1 MNTFYYSYKS
11 TDFIEQNIELLQ
23 CVEQIE
29 AGYFTPDQ
37 PDALKDV
44 ANSLRFYDRFH
55 VCADYADYIRCQ
67 EKVSETYKNQDK
79 WLKMCLFNISSSGKF
94 STDRTIKEYANDI
107 WNVEPGTVQL
117 PPPYETEDARIPPSD
132 GF

>member
-67 EKVSETYKNQDK
+67 EKVSETYKVWK
-79 WLKMCLFNISSSGKF
+79 LIF
-94 STDRTIKEYANDI
+94 IKSLCRLDFVYY
-107 WNVEPGTVQL
+107 G
-117 PPPYETEDARIPPSD
+117 
-132 GF
+132 